1 MTKEKI
7 KKKRGKPS
15 KVELEKLKSEQEKDK
30 LLKIVLLIGVTLFL
44 GVFYINAEA
53 DQIVHKFKSPS
64 FNGINTSSHYL
75 TIENQEYSRKMT
87 IKEELKALQEQIER
101 DKENTTLAR
110 FLKNLESRIYAQL
123 SRQLVDN
130 LFGETPQ
137 TEGTIEL
144 EGNIIEYTSD
154 GQFITLRITNQ
165 DGEVTEITLPIGSFT
180 F

>member
-1 MTKEKI
+1 VQNI
-7 KKKRGKPS
+7 K
-15 KVELEKLKSEQEKDK
+15 
-30 LLKIVLLIGVTLFL
+30 
-44 GVFYINAEA
+44 A

-64 FNGINTSSHYL
+64 FSGINTSSHYL
-75 TIENQEYSRKMT
+75 TIENQQHTRKMT

-144 EGNIIEYTSD
+144 EGNTIEYTSD
-154 GQFITLRITNQ
+154 GQFITLKITDA
-165 DGEVTEITLPIGSFT
+165 DGNITEITLPIGSFT

>member
-1 MTKEKI
+1 MTKGKT
-7 KKKRGKPS
+7 KKQ
-15 KVELEKLKSEQEKDK
+15 LEKEQLEKDK
-30 LLKIVLLIGVTLFL
+30 LLWSIMLIGIILII
-44 GVFYINAEA
+44 GVFVQNIKA

-64 FNGINTSSHYL
+64 FSGINTSSHYL
-75 TIENQEYSRKMT
+75 TIENQQHTRKMT

-144 EGNIIEYTSD
+144 EGNTIEYTSD
-154 GQFITLRITNQ
+154 GQFITLKITDA
-165 DGEVTEITLPIGSFT
+165 DGNIKEITLTIGSFT

>member
-1 MTKEKI
+1 MALSY
-7 KKKRGKPS
+7 KKR
-15 KVELEKLKSEQEKDK
+15 KLTKKEIEQEEAAK
-30 LLKIVLLIGVTLFL
+30 LRVAVWFSLMFIILILVIFIQSL
-44 GVFYINAEA
+44 VA

-64 FNGINTSSHYL
+64 FSGVNTSSHYL
-75 TIENQEYSRKMT
+75 TIENQEFNRKMT
-87 IKEELKALQEQIER
+87 IKEEIKALQEQIER

-110 FLKNLESRIYAQL
+110 FMRNLESRIYAQL

-144 EGNIIEYTSD
+144 EGNTIEYTSD

>member
-7 KKKRGKPS
+7 KKKRGRPS
-15 KVELEKLKSEQEKDK
+15 NAELKRRKNELEKDR
-30 LLKIVLLIGVTLFL
+30 IAWFVMLIGLVLVIGIFVQNL
-44 GVFYINAEA
+44 KA

-64 FNGINTSSHYL
+64 FSGVNTSSHYL
-75 TIENQEYSRKMT
+75 TIENQTFNRKMT
-87 IKEELKALQEQIER
+87 LKEELKALQEEIER

-110 FLKNLESRIYAQL
+110 FLRNLESRIYAQL
-123 SRQLVDN
+123 SRQLVDA

-144 EGNIIEYTSD
+144 EGNTIEYTSD